1 MHNSTSVQNLQ
12 LHGPTWVSRMLAHA
26 SQSLT
31 TSNKDM
37 TLLHG
42 TQSNTDSACG
52 CGLLKFKVQLHARTP
67 RFCRL
72 LAAPAAKF
80 QEQHSQM
87 SAAVTSSQLR
97 MLAQY
102 QGGTCSLVGWFG
114 SQTMQTLPNEP
125 SLFSFLVC
133 YCPWLFLL
141 PQRGCNGELKV
152 FFCMFFT
159 EQGT

>member
-42 TQSNTDSACG
+42 TQSNTDRCMWVW
-52 CGLLKFKVQLHARTP
+52 LVKVQSSVARAHAPGTV
-67 RFCRL
+67 FCRL

-87 SAAVTSSQLR
+87 SAAVTSTQLR

-152 FFCMFFT
+152 FFLYVFH
-159 EQGT
+159 

>member
-42 TQSNTDSACG
+42 TQSNTDRCMWVW
-52 CGLLKFKVQLHARTP
+52 LVKVQSSVARAHAP
-67 RFCRL
+67 VLQIAC
-72 LAAPAAKF
+72 
-80 QEQHSQM
+80 S
-87 SAAVTSSQLR
+87 
-97 MLAQY
+97 
-102 QGGTCSLVGWFG
+102 TCSEISGATQPNVCSRHLFSTAHVGSVPRWDVQFGRVVWFPNHADP
-114 SQTMQTLPNEP
+114 PNEP